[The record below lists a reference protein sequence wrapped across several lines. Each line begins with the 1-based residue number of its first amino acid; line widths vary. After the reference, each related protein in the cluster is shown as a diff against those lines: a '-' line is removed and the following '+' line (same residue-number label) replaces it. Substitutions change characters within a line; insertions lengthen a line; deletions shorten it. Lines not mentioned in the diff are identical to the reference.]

1 VAEEDKLVAAMALV
15 APVGSGAGDL
25 EAGLQ
30 EVVWAVAAMV
40 MAAAV
45 VTVAVVT
52 KVAARAAARA
62 ATAVVVAAVVAA
74 AEHRGRS
81 HA

>member
-62 ATAVVVAAVVAA
+62 ATSVVVAAAVAA